1 MDAESRNQR
10 KQRFGRSLVQPES
23 FDIVLNAD
31 IPTPPDGGDPRAAVA
46 ARGLV
51 EHGLLSA
58 AGEAQLQ
65 FQTRLHLAKH
75 KIVPAGR
82 ASVKRIVFGHPSE
95 EIFANLL
102 DFYRIH
108 WSTSRAASRFNGT
121 RTATSWK
128 RSHPISTCRNLIS
141 MSSSPP

>member
-1 MDAESRNQR
+1 
-10 KQRFGRSLVQPES
+10 VQPES
-23 FDIVLNAD
+23 FDIVLNAEHTD
-31 IPTPPDGGDPRAAVA
+31 AGQMAEILRAAVA

-95 EIFANLL
+95 ENLRQFAGFLSHPL
-102 DFYRIH
+102 GV
-108 WSTSRAASRFNGT
+108 RAAQLPASMGQGRQRHGSVHTRFLLAG
-121 RTATSWK
+121 
-128 RSHPISTCRNLIS
+128 I
-141 MSSSPP
+141 